1 MDEQKSRI
9 RVLDDTSLSEPSGL
23 LPRLFKTNIFIKTT
37 LSHVTAFLPFTEILS
52 AAQ

>member
-23 LPRLFKTNIFIKTT
+23 LPRLFKTKIFIKATQSDVT
-37 LSHVTAFLPFTEILS
+37 IFLSFTDILS